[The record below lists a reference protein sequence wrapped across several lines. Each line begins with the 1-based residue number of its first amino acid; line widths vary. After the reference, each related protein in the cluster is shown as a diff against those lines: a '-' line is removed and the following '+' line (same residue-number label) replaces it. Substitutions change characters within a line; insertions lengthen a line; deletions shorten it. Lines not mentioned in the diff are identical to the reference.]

1 MAEVN
6 AYEEADDDDDDYR
19 SPQRIKLRESTLIKN
34 LPYMKYNPLNKLP
47 ITFEGGANSGFIHV

>member
-6 AYEEADDDDDDYR
+6 AYEEADDDDDYR
-19 SPQRIKLRESTLIKN
+19 SPQLRKLRESTLIKN
-34 LPYMKYNPLNKLP
+34 LPSLKYNPLNKLP